1 MTHSRENFRF
11 FTKLRVRWVEVDM
24 QKIVFNGH
32 YLMYLDTA
40 IADYWRALGLPYERA
55 MQALKGDL
63 FVVKSS
69 LEYHGS
75 ALYDDILDIGL
86 KCAKVGNSSVLI
98 SGGIFKN
105 QTCLVSAEMVYV
117 FANPQTKQSM
127 TVPTQVRQLLEDFES
142 NRPVT
147 QTRMGTWSEL
157 KDHALPLR
165 MEVFVHEQGVP
176 ADMEQ
181 DADDDTSQH
190 IVLKNALEQTVATAR
205 LLPAVNGVSR
215 IGRMAVDRQ
224 LRGHGLGSI
233 LLNTLI
239 HEAKQRGDA
248 QIRLHAQRPA
258 QSFYAKHGFKTVG
271 ETFIEAGIEHVEM
284 MLHLKD

>member
-40 IADYWRALGLPYERA
+40 IADYWRALGLPYERT

-75 ALYDDILDIGL
+75 AMYDDILDIGL
-86 KCAKVGNSSVLI
+86 KCDKVGNSSVLI

-105 QTCLVSAEMVYV
+105 QTCLVRAEMVYV

-127 TVPTQVRQLLEDFES
+127 TVPSQVRQLLEDFEA
-142 NRPVT
+142 NRPVI
-147 QTRMGTWSEL
+147 QTVMGPWSEL
-157 KDHALPLR
+157 KPQALPLR
-165 MEVFVHEQGVP
+165 MEVFVNEQGVP
-176 ADMEQ
+176 AEMEQ
-181 DADDDTSQH
+181 DEDDDRSQH
-190 IVLKNALEQTVATAR
+190 IVLKNALGFTVGTAR
-205 LLPAVNGVSR
+205 LLPALDGVSR

-224 LRGHGLGSI
+224 LRGHGMGST

-239 HEAKQRGDA
+239 HEAQRRGD
-248 QIRLHAQRPA
+248 QHIRLHAQRPA